1 MALHALQGGV
11 CARQRERRRAV
22 VKGRGGPVRGRVTDR
37 AIRREAGGNVI
48 RIGGSCEV
56 RLVAA
61 IASRRQVTVVVA
73 GVALDATQ
81 RRVRARQ
88 SIVGIHRVIESD
100 RGRPVDRVMARV
112 ASRREARGRVIGIR
126 GSRPVCLMAAEASR
140 RQACVIVIR
149 MALRASQRGVC
160 AGQREHRRMIER
172 GWIPCRCVMA

>member
-11 CARQRERRRAV
+11 CSCQRERRCAV
-22 VKGRGGPVRGRVTDR
+22 VKGRCCPVRGRVTDR
-37 AIRREAGGNVI
+37 TIRGEAGGNVI
-48 RIGGSCEV
+48 RIRGSSEIC
-56 RLVAA
+56 LVAA
-61 IASRRQVTVVVA
+61 IASRRQVTVVVV
-73 GVALDATQ
+73 GVALNASQ

-88 SIVGIHRVIESD
+88 SKVGIHRMIECD

-112 ASRREARGRVIGIR
+112 ASRREARGRVTGIR

-140 RQACVIVIR
+140 RQGCVIVIR

-172 GWIPCRCVMA
+172 GWIPCSGVMA